1 MKKNKENNTA
11 VPADDEKIHISK
23 SIFETNR
30 DLQKK
35 AAEEELQRQAELE
48 KKLAERRKK
57 AEEAREKRLEAERL
71 ELIRLKQ
78 GVIEESETI
87 HEEAKEEI
95 QLSPWKKITN
105 FFYHSKWWLGIVG
118 LFGVIAVYLLVNYLT
133 RPNPDVIVL
142 LIGENYK
149 MAEESTLE
157 DYIESFIDDYND
169 NGKVEASV
177 YYIPYSGDNAA
188 DYANGALTKLSA
200 EMQNDQAAII
210 IGNKMAAEMIGDEGV
225 LMDISQIFP
234 DNKHITKDKLMLKDT
249 DFAEKIGL
257 NKEDITDDWFI
268 GIRAP
273 RQLMHT
279 SQKKMQELYDKDY
292 PVFETIVEDL
302 SE

>member
-1 MKKNKENNTA
+1 MKMKKNKENNTA
-11 VPADDEKIHISK
+11 VPAEDEKIHISK

-78 GVIEESETI
+78 GVIKESETI
-87 HEEAKEEI
+87 HEEAEEKI

-105 FFYHSKWWLGIVG
+105 FFYHSKWWMGIVG

-169 NGKVEASV
+169 NGKIEASV
-177 YYIPYSGDNAA
+177 YYIPYSGDSAA

-234 DNKHITKDKLMLKDT
+234 DNKHITK
-249 DFAEKIGL
+249 
-257 NKEDITDDWFI
+257 
-268 GIRAP
+268 
-273 RQLMHT
+273 
-279 SQKKMQELYDKDY
+279 
-292 PVFETIVEDL
+292 
-302 SE
+302 